1 MDELIAEVQRTATS
15 PARLDVLA
23 VSLATVNEVLYLRLR
38 DVIRPKSGMAL
49 GDVHAIIDWLS
60 GTIIHKI

>member
-1 MDELIAEVQRTATS
+1 MQRTSTH

-38 DVIRPKSGMAL
+38 DVIRPQIGMNL
-49 GDVHAIIDWLS
+49 GDIHAIIDWLS
-60 GTIIHKI
+60 GMILYNVIDHFM